1 MADMNAGIILQ
12 GQTPDIMGSF
22 SNGMAIRSQQN
33 ALATQENLSNLYRTQ
48 GAQILAGDQQALNAL
63 AGIDPM
69 QAMGVQQGQLGMDAT
84 RHGMQMDE
92 ANLGLRQEE
101 LAITKENAR
110 MRGLEFA
117 AQMDAQTAAQ
127 AAAELERAIAM
138 GSQAQTPEQWDAVM
152 AQLGPDGAQYIGQFE
167 SRDMIIA
174 GALGLKE
181 ALAMGQGPEPTA
193 SQRDYQ
199 FYADQEAQSGRQPLS
214 FNDWDLQSKKA
225 AAATTTVNTT
235 VTPGATGDSSTRPG
249 QVFDEM
255 KLSAESARSAVTGL
269 RALKEA
275 EKALQGGAITGFGA
289 DVRLGAAKLGALM
302 GITDP
307 SIISNTETFRAA
319 IAPQVAAMIKATVGS
334 AQLSNADREFAEKA
348 AGGNISLDETTIT
361 RLLDIMT
368 RASEAAV
375 KSHNDRL
382 NTVYPEGSGADR
394 ERALFAVNNP
404 NEPQDDGTGIGT
416 IEDGYRYIGGDSSK
430 PEAWEP
436 AQ

>member
-1 MADMNAGIILQ
+1 MQMNSGIILA
-12 GQTPDIMGSF
+12 GQTPDIMGNF
-22 SNGMAIRSQQN
+22 SRGMEVRSQRN
-33 ALATQENLSNLYRTQ
+33 ALAQQENLSSLYSQ
-48 GAQILAGDQQALNAL
+48 KGAQILAGDQEALNAL
-63 AGIDPM
+63 AGIDPN
-69 QAMGVQQGQLGMDAT
+69 AALGVQQTRLGMDAT
-84 RHGMQMDE
+84 RHGMQMNE
-92 ANLGLRQEE
+92 ANLAMRQEE

-110 MRGLEFA
+110 MRGMEFA

-127 AAAELERAIAM
+127 TAAAIEKAIAM

-152 AQLGPDGAQYIGQFE
+152 AQLGEDGAQFVGQFE
-167 SRDMIIA
+167 NRDMIIA

-199 FYADQEAQSGRQPLS
+199 FYADQETKAGRTPLS

-235 VTPGATGDSSTRPG
+235 VNPGATGDPQTRPG

-275 EKALQGGAITGFGA
+275 EKALQDGAITGFGA
-289 DVRLGAAKLGALM
+289 DVRLSAAKLGALM

-307 SIISNTETFRAA
+307 AIIANTETFRAA

-375 KSHNDRL
+375 KSHMDRL

-394 ERALFAVNNP
+394 ERALFTVNNP
-404 NEPQDDGTGIGT
+404 NAASTIPDGITQQEWDAMT
-416 IEDGYRYIGGDSSK
+416 
-430 PEAWEP
+430 PEEKALF
-436 AQ
+436 Q

>member
-12 GQTPDIMGSF
+12 GQTPDIMGNF
-22 SNGMAIRSQQN
+22 SRGMEIKAQEN
-33 ALATQENLSNLYRTQ
+33 ALAQKDALANLYRTQ

-63 AGIDPM
+63 AGFDPN
-69 QAMGVQQGQLGMDAT
+69 AALGVQQTRLGMDAT
-84 RHGMQMDE
+84 RHGMKMDE
-92 ANLGLRQEE
+92 ASLAMRQEE
-101 LAITKENAR
+101 LAITKENAK
-110 MRGLEFA
+110 MRGAELA
-117 AQMDAQTAAQ
+117 AQLGAQEAAA
-127 AAAELERAIAM
+127 AAAELDRAIAM

-152 AQLGPDGAQYIGQFE
+152 SQLGPDGQQYIGQFE
-167 SRDMIIA
+167 NRDMIIA

-181 ALAMGQGPEPTA
+181 ALSMTEGPKPTDDILEFQYA
-193 SQRDYQ
+193 QENPAFAQYQ
-199 FYADQEAQSGRQPLS
+199 TEQ
-214 FNDWDLQSKKA
+214 KKA
-225 AAATTTVNTT
+225 GAANVTTTVG
-235 VTPGATGDSSTRPG
+235 GATGDGSTRPG

-255 KLSAESARSAVTGL
+255 KASAESARSAVTGL

-275 EKALQGGAITGFGA
+275 EKALQGGAITGLGA
-289 DVRLGAAKLGALM
+289 DLRLNAAKLGALM

-307 SIISNTETFRAA
+307 SIIANTETFRSA

-375 KSHNDRL
+375 NSHKERL
-382 NTVYPEGSGADR
+382 DTVYPPGSGADR
-394 ERALFAVNNP
+394 ERALFDVKNP
-404 NEPQDDGTGIGT
+404 NGPEDDGTGIGT
-416 IEDGYRYIGGDSSK
+416 IEDGFRYIGGDSSK

-436 AQ
+436 VQ